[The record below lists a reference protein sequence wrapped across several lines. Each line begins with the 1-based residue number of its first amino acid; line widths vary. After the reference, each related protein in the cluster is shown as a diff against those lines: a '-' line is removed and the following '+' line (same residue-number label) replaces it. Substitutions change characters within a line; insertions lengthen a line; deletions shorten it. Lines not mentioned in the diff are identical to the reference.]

1 MLVISYK
8 ASEDFK
14 NFLRANGF
22 SFIETIANP
31 NLDPRIDDH
40 PDLSLF
46 KIDHKALVVDE
57 AVFSYYEEKLEG
69 YDLIKGEKVGEKY
82 PKDALYNLVRFKDFY
97 IHNDFTEK
105 NIVNFFKENEI
116 SHIKVNQGYTRCSLI
131 PLGDL
136 LITCDYGIYKAL
148 KNKVDIELVDN
159 DKVILDGF
167 DQGFL
172 GGTCGLVRNQLIFSG
187 DISRHK
193 AFYKIEEICKNKNI
207 DIIYPETELI
217 DLGSIIEI

>member
-8 ASEDFK
+8 ASDDFK
-14 NFLRANGF
+14 NFLRENGF

-31 NLDPRIDDH
+31 NLDPRIADH
-40 PDLSLF
+40 PDLTLF
-46 KIDHKALVVDE
+46 KIDEKTIVVDKS
-57 AVFSYYEEKLEG
+57 VFSYYEEKLEG
-69 YDLIKGEKVGEKY
+69 YDLIRGENVGLNY
-82 PKDALYNLVRFKDFY
+82 PKDAIYNIVKFKDFY

-105 NIVNFFKENEI
+105 NIKNFLIEKGLY
-116 SHIKVNQGYTRCSLI
+116 HLKVNQGYTRCSLI

-136 LITCDYGIYKAL
+136 LVTSDYGIYKAL

-172 GGTCGLVRNQLIFSG
+172 GGTCGLVGNQLIFTG

-193 AFYKIEEICKNKNI
+193 AFYKIEEICSHKNI
-207 DIIYPETELI
+207 DILYPKTELV

>member
-8 ASEDFK
+8 ASEEFK
-14 NFLRANGF
+14 NFLKAKGF

-31 NLDPRIDDH
+31 NLDPRIADH

-46 KIDHKALVVDE
+46 KIDEKTLVVDE
-57 AVFSYYEEKLEG
+57 SVFAYYKEKLGG
-69 YDLIKGEKVGEKY
+69 YDLIKGEKVFGKY
-82 PKDALYNLVRFKDFY
+82 PKDALYNIVKFKDFY

-105 NIVNFFKENEI
+105 NIENFLKEKGI
-116 SHIKVNQGYTRCSLI
+116 SHLKVNQGYTRCSII
-131 PLGDL
+131 PLRDL
-136 LITCDYGIYKAL
+136 LITCDYGIYKVL
-148 KNKVDIELVDN
+148 KNKVAIELVDN

-172 GGTCGLVRNQLIFSG
+172 GGTCGLVGDKLIFTG

-193 AFYKIEEICKNKNI
+193 AYTKIKNLCHRENI
-207 DIIYPETELI
+207 KIIYPKIDLV
-217 DLGSIIEI
+217 DLGSILEI

>member
-8 ASEDFK
+8 ASDDFK
-14 NFLRANGF
+14 NFLRENGF

-31 NLDPRIDDH
+31 NLDPRIADH

-46 KIDHKALVVDE
+46 KIDHKTLVVDE
-57 AVFSYYEEKLEG
+57 AVFSYYEEKLVG
-69 YDLIKGEKVGEKY
+69 FNLVKGENLGGKY
-82 PKDALYNLVRFKDFY
+82 PQDALYNLVRFKDFY

-105 NIVNFFKENEI
+105 NIENFLIEKGI
-116 SHIKVNQGYTRCSLI
+116 SHLKVNQGYTRCSLI

-136 LITCDYGIYKAL
+136 LVTSDYGIYKAL
-148 KNKVDIELVDN
+148 KNEVDIELVDN

-172 GGTCGLVRNQLIFSG
+172 GGACGLVGNQLIFSG

-193 AFYKIEEICKNKNI
+193 AFVKIEEICKNKNI
-207 DIIYPETELI
+207 DIIYPKTELV